1 MSPTTKKVLM
11 WIGGSGAMAATN
23 TKTRFAAA
31 TCCLGLA
38 VNHS

>member
-1 MSPTTKKVLM
+1 LPPAKKVLM

-23 TKTRFAAA
+23 TKTRLAAA
-31 TCCLGLA
+31 TCRLGLA